1 MLKFLHSNIASK
13 EILVEIRLAG
23 INAPVPNKWKRPPGR
38 PKGEFN
44 HSGKAGGLRA
54 RRKDERMHA
63 VDTTYNKV

>member
-1 MLKFLHSNIASK
+1 MK
-13 EILVEIRLAG
+13 ECARNVEIRLAG
-23 INAPVPNKWKRPPGR
+23 INASVPNKWKRPPGR

-54 RRKDERMHA
+54 RRKDEQMHA